1 MNNFSREYL
10 FQEVVLHRH
19 CILLNLSENI
29 LWDGNRKVDKIYM
42 IDYCLAP
49 SAQEQM
55 LANITKGV
63 NTYGAIEIKAF
74 TDKENPTDAKKI
86 TIISDIINTF
96 QILLIIPMSSPIQNF
111 IPCANHPSKLAK
123 KYCANDKC
131 KSFIFAF
138 ALGY

>member
-1 MNNFSREYL
+1 MNVGSVCALRNNKYFISYDMNNFSREYL

-49 SAQEQM
+49 SAQKQM

-86 TIISDIINTF
+86 TIISDIINEIEIWNYT
-96 QILLIIPMSSPIQNF
+96 
-111 IPCANHPSKLAK
+111 
-123 KYCANDKC
+123 
-131 KSFIFAF
+131 
-138 ALGY
+138 

>member
-1 MNNFSREYL
+1 MWMNVGSVCALRNNKYFISYDMNNFSREYL

-55 LANITKGV
+55 LADITKGV

-86 TIISDIINTF
+86 TIISDIINEIEIWNYT
-96 QILLIIPMSSPIQNF
+96 
-111 IPCANHPSKLAK
+111 
-123 KYCANDKC
+123 
-131 KSFIFAF
+131 
-138 ALGY
+138 

>member
-1 MNNFSREYL
+1 MWMNVGSVCALRNNKYFISYDMNNFSREYL

-55 LANITKGV
+55 LADITKGV

-74 TDKENPTDAKKI
+74 TDKENPKEEKKI
-86 TIISDIINTF
+86 TIISDIINEIEIWNYT
-96 QILLIIPMSSPIQNF
+96 
-111 IPCANHPSKLAK
+111 
-123 KYCANDKC
+123 
-131 KSFIFAF
+131 
-138 ALGY
+138 

>member
-1 MNNFSREYL
+1 MISPSSDNLYINFENNFLFGFIQVFRNNKYFISYDMNNFSREYL

-86 TIISDIINTF
+86 TIISDIINEIEIWNYT
-96 QILLIIPMSSPIQNF
+96 
-111 IPCANHPSKLAK
+111 
-123 KYCANDKC
+123 
-131 KSFIFAF
+131 
-138 ALGY
+138 

>member
-29 LWDGNRKVDKIYM
+29 LWDGNRKVDEIYM

-86 TIISDIINTF
+86 TIITDIINEIEIWNYT
-96 QILLIIPMSSPIQNF
+96 
-111 IPCANHPSKLAK
+111 
-123 KYCANDKC
+123 
-131 KSFIFAF
+131 
-138 ALGY
+138 

>member
-29 LWDGNRKVDKIYM
+29 LWNENRKVDKIYM

-74 TDKENPTDAKKI
+74 TDK
-86 TIISDIINTF
+86 
-96 QILLIIPMSSPIQNF
+96 
-111 IPCANHPSKLAK
+111 
-123 KYCANDKC
+123 
-131 KSFIFAF
+131 
-138 ALGY
+138 